1 MTGDPQLPR
10 FDQGPYVKFARLS
23 IVASVT
29 VAAITALTLLTVKP
43 PTQCPRWHLPDGAN
57 TSMWVLLGGWT
68 TPFLAGGCFFAI
80 CWNWVIRRMIT
91 EEERGRARPQGVPL
105 DYILIHM
112 CVAIAVFSQFP
123 LFLLVTKCTD
133 WFWR

>member
-1 MTGDPQLPR
+1 MW
-10 FDQGPYVKFARLS
+10 
-23 IVASVT
+23 
-29 VAAITALTLLTVKP
+29 ALL
-43 PTQCPRWHLPDGAN
+43 A
-57 TSMWVLLGGWT
+57 GWT
-68 TPFLAGGCFFAI
+68 TPFLACGCFIAI
-80 CWNWVIRRMIT
+80 CWNWVIRRMIR

-105 DYILIHM
+105 DYILINM